1 MGTFK
6 KEGLT
11 RAALYSAFLNV
22 KGKTMFDAFIVRPIL
37 ANQCD
42 DDTEYWV
49 DLNEEDIDPL
59 RKHLHKY
66 ALRKN
71 VKIEDIS
78 HIIKSFSIQT
88 IVGVKEKEGHFFKRL
103 QDTVEMFESQEF
115 PGVMETDVAAFV
127 DPRTK
132 ENGVRL
138 LCNEASFEPEKDV
151 LMMDSPKEQYDAI
164 RMILGLP
171 EGSQELGGQ
180 FPLNMNLHMLNA
192 ISFSKGCYIGQ
203 ELT

>member
-6 KEGLT
+6 KEGAT

-22 KGKTMFDAFIVRPIL
+22 KGKTMFDAFIVKPKL

-49 DLNEEDIDPL
+49 DLHEEDIDPL

-88 IVGVKEKEGHFFKRL
+88 IVGVKEPEGHFFNRL
-103 QDTVEMFESQEF
+103 QDEV
-115 PGVMETDVAAFV
+115 
-127 DPRTK
+127 
-132 ENGVRL
+132 
-138 LCNEASFEPEKDV
+138 
-151 LMMDSPKEQYDAI
+151 
-164 RMILGLP
+164 
-171 EGSQELGGQ
+171 
-180 FPLNMNLHMLNA
+180 
-192 ISFSKGCYIGQ
+192 
-203 ELT
+203 